1 MRKLL
6 FLLILLIAGISSIYS
21 RPQDGSGS
29 SNQIESPADVLVYFN
44 SPGLKERFVLGF
56 AYSESIPEDLTVNS
70 DITALTDVT
79 LHDSDNN
86 GIASN
91 MDAEDAKPISVFY
104 QISSLTSARIYL
116 GLNSPLVSEKGNELD
131 WTISSISWG
140 EERIASEGLAEDSE
154 SKKEISYHDAS
165 KNVRNAGSVEI
176 EIATLDYFEKPAD
189 EYIGYIYMTIETV
202 GGQ

>member
-6 FLLILLIAGISSIYS
+6 FLLILLIAGISSICS
-21 RPQDGSGS
+21 LPSEGSGNS
-29 SNQIESPADVLVYFN
+29 TQIEKSADVLVYFD

-56 AYSESIPEDLTVNS
+56 AYSEDIPKDLTVNS
-70 DITALTDVT
+70 DITALADVI
-79 LHDSDNN
+79 LYDSNNN

-91 MDAEDAKPISVFY
+91 MDAENAKPISVFY

-131 WTISSISWG
+131 WTISWEAGS
-140 EERIASEGLAEDSE
+140 IASEGLTEDSE
-154 SKKEISYHDAS
+154 SKKEIFYHDAS
-165 KNVRNAGSVEI
+165 KNVRDAGSVEI

>member
-29 SNQIESPADVLVYFN
+29 SNQIGSRADVLVYFD

-70 DITALTDVT
+70 DITALADVI
-79 LHDSDNN
+79 LYDSNNN

-91 MDAEDAKPISVFY
+91 MDAENAKPISVFY

-131 WTISSISWG
+131 WAISWEG
-140 EERIASEGLAEDSE
+140 KRIASKDLVEDSE
-154 SKKEISYHDAS
+154 SKEEIFYHDAS
-165 KNVRNAGSVEI
+165 ENVRNAGSVGI

>member
-29 SNQIESPADVLVYFN
+29 SNQIGSRADVLVYFD

-70 DITALTDVT
+70 DITALADVI
-79 LHDSDNN
+79 LYDSNNN

-91 MDAEDAKPISVFY
+91 MDVENAKPISVFY

-131 WTISSISWG
+131 WTISWEAGS
-140 EERIASEGLAEDSE
+140 IASEGLTEDSE
-154 SKKEISYHDAS
+154 SKKEIFYHDAS
-165 KNVRNAGSVEI
+165 KNVRDAGSVEI

>member
-6 FLLILLIAGISSIYS
+6 FLLILLISGISSIYS
-21 RPQDGSGS
+21 LPPEGSGS
-29 SNQIESPADVLVYFN
+29 SNQIGSSADVLVYFN

-56 AYSESIPEDLTVNS
+56 AYSESIPENLTVNS
-70 DITALTDVT
+70 DITALTDVI
-79 LHDSDNN
+79 LYDSDNN

-91 MDAEDAKPISVFY
+91 MDAENAKPISVFY

-131 WTISSISWG
+131 WTISWG
-140 EERIASEGLAEDSE
+140 DKSIASKGLAENSE
-154 SKKEISYHDAS
+154 SKEEISYHDAS

>member
-6 FLLILLIAGISSIYS
+6 FLLILLIAGISPIYS
-21 RPQDGSGS
+21 LPTEGSGS
-29 SNQIESPADVLVYFN
+29 SNQIGSSADVLVYFD

-70 DITALTDVT
+70 DITALTDVI
-79 LHDSDNN
+79 LYDSNNN

-91 MDAEDAKPISVFY
+91 MDAEGAKPISVFY
-104 QISSLTSARIYL
+104 QISSLTSTRIYL

-131 WTISSISWG
+131 WTISWEAGS
-140 EERIASEGLAEDSE
+140 IASEGLTEDSE
-154 SKKEISYHDAS
+154 SKKKIFYHDAS
-165 KNVRNAGSVEI
+165 ENVRDAGSVEI

>member
-29 SNQIESPADVLVYFN
+29 SNQIGSRADVLVYFD

-70 DITALTDVT
+70 DITALADVI
-79 LHDSDNN
+79 LYDSNNN

-91 MDAEDAKPISVFY
+91 MDAENAKPISVFY

-131 WTISSISWG
+131 WTISWEAGS
-140 EERIASEGLAEDSE
+140 IASEGLTEDSE
-154 SKKEISYHDAS
+154 SKKEIFYHDAS
-165 KNVRNAGSVEI
+165 KNVRDAGSVEI

>member
-6 FLLILLIAGISSIYS
+6 FLLILLIAGISPIYS
-21 RPQDGSGS
+21 LPTEGSGS
-29 SNQIESPADVLVYFN
+29 SNQIGSSADVLVYFD

-70 DITALTDVT
+70 DITALTDVI
-79 LHDSDNN
+79 LYDSNNN

-91 MDAEDAKPISVFY
+91 MDAEGAKPISVFY
-104 QISSLTSARIYL
+104 QISSLTSTRIYL

-131 WTISSISWG
+131 WTISWEAGS
-140 EERIASEGLAEDSE
+140 IASEGLTEDSE
-154 SKKEISYHDAS
+154 SKKEIFYHDAS
-165 KNVRNAGSVEI
+165 KNVRDAGSVEI